1 MSLYK
6 ELVIHI
12 DGACSGNPGDASI
25 GIIFSHGEEPV
36 KNISKYIGRKT
47 NNIAEYTALVVAL
60 QEAIAMKLK
69 SVRVYSDSELLCRQM
84 NGAYKVKNENL
95 KELYEQAQALRSG
108 FENFSI
114 HHIPR
119 EKNKGADKL
128 ARLAIKEKNS
138 HPK

>member
-1 MSLYK
+1 MSSYK

-12 DGACSGNPGDASI
+12 DGACSGNPGDASV
-25 GIIFSHGEEPV
+25 GIVFSYGEEIV
-36 KNISKYIGRKT
+36 KNISKYIGEKT

-60 QEAIAMKLK
+60 QEAIVMKIK

-95 KELYEQAQALRSG
+95 KNLFDQAQVLRRE

-138 HPK
+138 YPK